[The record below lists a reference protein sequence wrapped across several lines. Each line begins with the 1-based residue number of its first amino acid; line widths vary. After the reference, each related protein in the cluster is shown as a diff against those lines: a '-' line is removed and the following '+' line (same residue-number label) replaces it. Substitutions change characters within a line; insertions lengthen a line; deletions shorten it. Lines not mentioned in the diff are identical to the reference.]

1 MMMSNPKRN
10 GKDFVPN
17 HLGTQ
22 SRGFGGNKGKQMQN
36 KTGETPQVIQTK
48 GE

>member
-1 MMMSNPKRN
+1 MSPKN
-10 GKDFVPN
+10 NHQQFQPD

-22 SRGFGGNKGKQMQN
+22 PKEAGGNKGKKYQN

>member
-1 MMMSNPKRN
+1 MSNPKN
-10 GKDFVPN
+10 KTEHFQPN

-22 SRGFGGNKGKQMQN
+22 PREAGGNKGKKFQN